1 MKQARFEL
9 EIDSKLENLPLIA
22 NFVDE
27 VLERFGTDPASA
39 YRVQLAV
46 DEACTNVIK
55 HAYGGGIGPMRLEME
70 LIGDNLVINV
80 NDNGKPFAPDTIPP
94 PDLDA
99 DLEKRRV
106 GGLGIYFM
114 KKIMDEVSY
123 SFDSVAG
130 NRLTMKKSITQA
142 EIK

>member
-9 EIDSKLENLPLIA
+9 EIDSKVENLPLIA

>member
-1 MKQARFEL
+1 
-9 EIDSKLENLPLIA
+9 
-22 NFVDE
+22 
-27 VLERFGTDPASA
+27 
-39 YRVQLAV
+39 
-46 DEACTNVIK
+46 
-55 HAYGGGIGPMRLEME
+55 ME

>member
-9 EIDSKLENLPLIA
+9 EIDSKVENLPLIA

-55 HAYGGGIGPMRLEME
+55 HAYGWGIGPMRLEME